1 MLRMVA
7 EAFIHCRVPAAT
19 KAALGAVARHQGL
32 TDSAL
37 LKRMIDLALQS
48 AGAVSTAAGISAE
61 DPASRA
67 SRVTVRLRPDD
78 QMLLRERASA
88 RGLAPATYVSVL
100 VRAHLRSLAPLP
112 KEELLALKKAIA
124 ELGGIGRNLNQ
135 IARAA
140 NQGERPAGPGRDEVK
155 AMLRVC
161 EALRDH
167 VKGLLVANVQSWQ
180 QGYAEPQA

>member
-1 MLRMVA
+1 MLRVA
-7 EAFIHCRVPAAT
+7 SEAFIHCRLPAAT

-48 AGAVSTAAGISAE
+48 TNATPTLSAADKGAP
-61 DPASRA
+61 DPRLSRL
-67 SRVTVRLRPDD
+67 TVRLHADD

-88 RGLAPATYVSVL
+88 RGIAPATYVSVL
-100 VRAHLRSLAPLP
+100 VRSHLRSLAPLP
-112 KEELLALKKAIA
+112 KEELLAVKRAVA

-140 NQGERPAGPGRDEVK
+140 NQGERVSGPGRQDVQ
-155 AMLRVC
+155 AMIRVC
-161 EALRDH
+161 EGLRDH
-167 VKGLLVANVQSWQ
+167 VRALLSANLRSWL
-180 QGYAEPQA
+180 QGYGE